1 MTQNTKTDLV
11 IGGTIVLVVAVFFG
25 FIATMVI
32 NDSNSN
38 NQRYEQCMQQGMQWI
53 QGSCVK

>member
-1 MTQNTKTDLV
+1 MTQTTKTDLV